1 MSDYHLQKEV
11 FQTVLLG
18 NGIVYVKPTRSVTIE
33 EDMAK
38 EMLETCFMNM
48 EHPDQ
53 NTGLIINMSR
63 VAFVSEAA
71 RNLLSG
77 DSCIGQSITH
87 LGLVSNSHLSNVI
100 STLTIQHSN
109 SDEVDMRL
117 FKSAEDAVDWLQDHM
132 DCEQLLEAAG

>member
-1 MSDYHLQKEV
+1 
-11 FQTVLLG
+11 
-18 NGIVYVKPTRSVTIE
+18 
-33 EDMAK
+33 MAK

-132 DCEQLLEAAG
+132 DCEQLLEAAS

>member
-1 MSDYHLQKEV
+1 MNNHHLQKEV

-33 EDMAK
+33 EDMAR

-53 NTGLIINMSR
+53 NIGLIINMSR
-63 VAFVSEAA
+63 VAFVSEQA

-77 DSCIGQSITH
+77 DNCIGQSITH

-109 SDEVDMRL
+109 SDSVDMRL

-132 DCEQLLEAAG
+132 DCEQLLEAAS

>member
-1 MSDYHLQKEV
+1 MLSS
-11 FQTVLLG
+11 
-18 NGIVYVKPTRSVTIE
+18 TRSVTIE

-71 RNLLSG
+71 KPAIRR
-77 DSCIGQSITH
+77 
-87 LGLVSNSHLSNVI
+87 
-100 STLTIQHSN
+100 
-109 SDEVDMRL
+109 RL
-117 FKSAEDAVDWLQDHM
+117 Y
-132 DCEQLLEAAG
+132 